1 LKLRLLDGKRIK
13 VPRFNEDAGFYASSR
28 SSNTMKKIK
37 SQNSQAEILLR
48 RSLWKQG
55 FRYRI
60 SNSRILGKP
69 DIVFVK
75 NKLAIFIDGD
85 FWHGFEW
92 EKKKKNLKSNRKY
105 WIPKIER
112 NIQRDNEVN
121 DLLKSQGW
129 MVIRFWEHKVL
140 SETDECI
147 LTIKRFL
154 S

>member
-1 LKLRLLDGKRIK
+1 MLNGNRIK
-13 VPRFNEDAGFYASSR
+13 VPRFKEDAGFYTSSR

-37 SQNSQAEILLR
+37 SKNSKAEILLR
-48 RSLWKQG
+48 QGLWNQG

-60 SNSRILGKP
+60 SNSKILGKP
-69 DIVFVK
+69 DIVFLK
-75 NKLAIFIDGD
+75 RKLAIFIDGD

-112 NIQRDNEVN
+112 NIQRDIEVT
-121 DLLKSQGW
+121 DLLQNQGW
-129 MVIRFWEHKVL
+129 QVFRFWEHQVL
-140 SETDECI
+140 TETGKCI
-147 LTIKRFL
+147 LKIKRFI